1 MPINSKQKGKTGELE
16 AAKLLSE
23 IFGTN
28 CRRGVQYQG
37 GPDSPD
43 VVGIPGIHFEV
54 KRCESLSIYT
64 AMDQAE
70 RDSGIDVPCVLHRR
84 NHRGWLFVVQADDLA
99 DFVTTCFHLLANK
112 GN

>member
-1 MPINSKQKGKTGELE
+1 MPINSKQKGKAGERE
-16 AAKLLSE
+16 AAKLLTE
-23 IFGTN
+23 IFGEQ

-37 GPDSPD
+37 GPSSPD

-54 KRCESLSIYT
+54 KRCETLSIYT

-70 RDSGIDVPCVLHRR
+70 RDSGGSVPCVLHRR
-84 NHRGWLFVVQADDLA
+84 NQRGWLVVIQAEDLA
-99 DFVTTCFHLLANK
+99 DFVTTCFHILANK